1 MPIAP
6 KPFAYKC
13 SMCGYRKL
21 VEIKSDSLS
30 PIDLIKMIPKCPKCG
45 GKMKRKEPN
54 FLDYLKKVFN

>member
-6 KPFAYKC
+6 KPFTYEC
-13 SMCGYRKL
+13 SKCGYRKL
-21 VEIKSDSLS
+21 VEIKSDSFS

-45 GKMKRKEPN
+45 GKMERKEPN